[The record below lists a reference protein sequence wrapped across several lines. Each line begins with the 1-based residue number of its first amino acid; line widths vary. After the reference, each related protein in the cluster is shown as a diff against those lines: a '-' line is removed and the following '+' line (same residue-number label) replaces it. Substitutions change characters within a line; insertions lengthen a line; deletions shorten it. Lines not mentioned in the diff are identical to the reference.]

1 MKLLR
6 WGISIGI
13 HGTILLAFFL
23 INQFSTVVIP
33 EESAPC
39 TIPLDIQTVAPV
51 SRAPKSKPKV
61 DQVSEQKRN
70 KNKEKTPEVSDPVEK
85 TEAPSE
91 EEVSFEEMLDRLEEK
106 KTEKTEKV
114 IKKSPA
120 KKPKKKESLK
130 KKKKVIQEDSD
141 EEIHKLLKDIADH
154 PKGPSA
160 ETPETDEHS
169 TSTYGA
175 AETGE
180 DMAIS
185 ILDRVQSLLQN
196 AWRLPAL
203 ADNGEKLVVVV
214 ELELN
219 PDATV
224 AKATIIGGTTSH
236 PAYIIAA
243 ESAVA
248 AAFDPSCNPLPLPLN
263 QYHKWKRL
271 RITFTPH

>member
-6 WGISIGI
+6 WGVSLGL
-13 HGTILLAFFL
+13 HSAILLAFFL
-23 INQFSTVVIP
+23 VNQFSTVTIP
-33 EESAPC
+33 EQSAPC
-39 TIPLDIQTVAPV
+39 TIPLDIQTMAPV

-61 DQVSEQKRN
+61 DQVSEQQRK
-70 KNKEKTPEVSDPVEK
+70 KNKEKKPKISEPLEK
-85 TEAPSE
+85 AETPSE
-91 EEVSFEEMLDRLEEK
+91 EEASFEEILDRLEEK

-114 IKKSPA
+114 KKSPA
-120 KKPKKKESLK
+120 KKAKKKEPP
-130 KKKKVIQEDSD
+130 KKKKVTQEDHD
-141 EEIHKLLKDIADH
+141 EEIHALLKDIADH

-160 ETPETDEHS
+160 ETPQTDEHS

-175 AETGE
+175 AEVGE

-203 ADNGEKLVVVV
+203 ADNGERLVVVV

-224 AKATIIGGTTSH
+224 AKATIVGGTTGH
-236 PAYIIAA
+236 PAYVIAA

-263 QYHKWKRL
+263 QYHKWKKL

>member
-6 WGISIGI
+6 WGISLGI
-13 HGTILLAFFL
+13 HSAILLAFFVAS
-23 INQFSTVVIP
+23 QFSTVTVP
-33 EESAPC
+33 EQSAPC
-39 TIPLDIQTVAPV
+39 TIPLDVEAVAPV

-61 DQVSEQKRN
+61 DQVSEQKRT
-70 KNKEKTPEVSDPVEK
+70 KKKDKKPDPDASEPVKTPEKS
-85 TEAPSE
+85 AAE

-106 KTEKTEKV
+106 KTEP
-114 IKKSPA
+114 IKKSPE
-120 KKPKKKESLK
+120 KKQKKKSPPK
-130 KKKKVIQEDSD
+130 KKKKVVQEDHD
-141 EEIHKLLKDIADH
+141 EDIHKLLKDIAEH

-160 ETPETDEHS
+160 QTPETDPDS

-175 AETGE
+175 AEVGE
-180 DMAIS
+180 ELAIS
-185 ILDRVQSLLQN
+185 ILDRVQGLLQN

-224 AKATIIGGTTSH
+224 AKATIVGGSTNH
-236 PAYIIAA
+236 PAYLIAA

-263 QYHKWKRL
+263 QYNKWKKL
-271 RITFTPH
+271 RITFTPN

>member
-6 WGISIGI
+6 WGFSLGL
-13 HGTILLAFFL
+13 HSAILLAFFL
-23 INQFSTVVIP
+23 VNHFSTVTIP
-33 EESAPC
+33 EQSAPC

-51 SRAPKSKPKV
+51 SRALKSKPKV
-61 DQVSEQKRN
+61 NQVSEQQRK
-70 KNKEKTPEVSDPVEK
+70 KNKEKKTEISEPVEK
-85 TEAPSE
+85 AETSS
-91 EEVSFEEMLDRLEEK
+91 EEVSFEEMLDRLEK
-106 KTEKTEKV
+106 KTEKIEKV
-114 IKKSPA
+114 KKSPEKKA
-120 KKPKKKESLK
+120 KKKGAPK
-130 KKKKVIQEDSD
+130 KKKKVIQENHD
-141 EEIHKLLKDIADH
+141 EDIHTLLKDIADH

-160 ETPETDEHS
+160 ETPQTDEHA

-175 AETGE
+175 AEIGE

-203 ADNGEKLVVVV
+203 ADNGDRLVVVV

-224 AKATIIGGTTSH
+224 AKATIVGGTTGH
-236 PAYIIAA
+236 PAYVIAA

-263 QYHKWKRL
+263 QYHKWKKL